1 MDLNIEY
8 LMKNKCN
15 VVIVEGNT
23 IRPCGKYSEDC
34 IYDKNDKIWDYYCSE
49 HYSKVKEDKINNE
62 KSTEN
67 KEGCWCSKNECWCC
81 RYRSELCCEDKKIYV
96 IAKCDYCIKTIE
108 KKILF
113 V

>member
-15 VVIVEGNT
+15 
-23 IRPCGKYSEDC
+23 
-34 IYDKNDKIWDYYCSE
+34 IWDYYCSE